1 MSGAGVEA
9 AKGMTPIDYVVLVAL
24 LCSSLGIGV
33 YYALCR
39 KQTSTAD
46 YLVGGRSMP
55 LVPTAISLLASYI
68 SAILI
73 LGQHFSNFSLFLLLF
88 FICGEKLWLSNTPEK
103 NDLKKEKQQKNI
115 ANI

>member
-1 MSGAGVEA
+1 MSGAGVAVEMG
-9 AKGMTPIDYVVLVAL
+9 AKGMTAVDYVVLVGL

-39 KQTSTAD
+39 KHTSTAD

-73 LGQHFSNFSLFLLLF
+73 LGQFYFSRVVCAFL
-88 FICGEKLWLSNTPEK
+88 S
-103 NDLKKEKQQKNI
+103 
-115 ANI
+115 

>member
-1 MSGAGVEA
+1 MSGVGIDEV
-9 AKGMTPIDYVVLVAL
+9 AKGMTPIDYVVLVGL

-33 YYALCR
+33 YYALCS
-39 KQTSTAD
+39 KQKSTAD

-73 LGQHFSNFSLFLLLF
+73 LGQFYEHSFVKLCHFAVRPH
-88 FICGEKLWLSNTPEK
+88 ELSINYGMPFAILMAYQ
-103 NDLKKEKQQKNI
+103 NL
-115 ANI
+115 

>member
-1 MSGAGVEA
+1 MTSAGEMQGG
-9 AKGMTPIDYVVLVAL
+9 KGMTGVDYVVLVGL

-39 KQTSTAD
+39 KQKSTAD

-73 LGQHFSNFSLFLLLF
+73 LGQFYFLSLELLRIFL
-88 FICGEKLWLSNTPEK
+88 
-103 NDLKKEKQQKNI
+103 
-115 ANI
+115 

>member
-1 MSGAGVEA
+1 MTSAGEMQGG
-9 AKGMTPIDYVVLVAL
+9 KGMTGVDYVVLVGL

-39 KQTSTAD
+39 KHKSTAD

-73 LGQHFSNFSLFLLLF
+73 LGQFYFL
-88 FICGEKLWLSNTPEK
+88 S
-103 NDLKKEKQQKNI
+103 
-115 ANI
+115 